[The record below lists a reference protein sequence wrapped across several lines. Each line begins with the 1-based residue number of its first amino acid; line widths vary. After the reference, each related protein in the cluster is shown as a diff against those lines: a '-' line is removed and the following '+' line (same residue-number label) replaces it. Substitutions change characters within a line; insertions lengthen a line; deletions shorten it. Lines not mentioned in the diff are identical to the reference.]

1 MKFII
6 PQKNDLTLEVVK
18 EGFLKKYY
26 PEMTVR
32 QGWWKIFGRYV
43 MLQKNPF
50 VCAAFYVKQKSKQQ
64 KTQIRIMK
72 DSNIWANIIGAPVI
86 QKFISGDFYVDIE
99 YNFEKF
105 LKKKY
110 GLRDEEIVK
119 EKWNRN
125 FWMLAGVN
133 LGVILLI
140 MAIIYGILSWKWA
153 NVWPTDPSEYGF
165 EWELTDYAAKDLG
178 YDVVE
183 ANYEYKGR
191 DLFGHRLIYGPEK
204 KVLLEK
210 EFIKITWGT
219 EDYVIVDY
227 EEHGDS
233 GVFYCNVYKSGEPI
247 FKDKQFTDLIFLDKE
262 ILRYQKTNGSSGHCN
277 LQGEEVSNLK
287 TFLDVTDD
295 TIYILGFI
303 VYVILL
309 VVVNIIVV
317 KQIREKH
324 KTPSLS
330 LTVSEDQDE
339 TITE

>member
-6 PQKNDLTLEVVK
+6 PQKNDLTREVIK
-18 EGFLKKYY
+18 EEFFKKYY

-119 EKWNRN
+119 AKWNRN

-133 LGVILLI
+133 LGLILLI

-153 NVWPTDPSEYGF
+153 NVPNPSDF
-165 EWELTDYAAKDLG
+165 DSWDWELREDAAKDLG
-178 YDVVE
+178 YDVVT

-191 DLFGHRLIYGPEK
+191 DFFGHRLIYGPEK

-210 EFIKITWGT
+210 EWISPTWAT
-219 EDYVIVDY
+219 DDYVIVVY
-227 EEHGDS
+227 TEH
-233 GVFYCNVYKSGEPI
+233 FYYYNVYKSGKPI
-247 FKDKQFTDLIFLDKE
+247 FKDKQFTNLTFIDKE
-262 ILRYQKTNGSSGHCN
+262 ILRYKKPNGSSGYCN
-277 LQGEEVSNLK
+277 LQGEEVSNLR
-287 TFLDVTDD
+287 TFLDVIGD

-317 KQIREKH
+317 KKIRKKH
-324 KTPSLS
+324 KMVSLP
-330 LTVSEDQDE
+330 LTVPEDQDE
-339 TITE
+339 TIIE

>member
-6 PQKNDLTLEVVK
+6 PQKDDLTLEVIK
-18 EGFLKKYY
+18 EEFLKKYY

-133 LGVILLI
+133 LGVTLLI
-140 MAIIYGILSWKWA
+140 MAIVCGILSWKWA
-153 NVWPTDPSEYGF
+153 NVWTYSATFDTEV
-165 EWELTDYAAKDLG
+165 DYAARDLG

-191 DLFGHRLIYGPEK
+191 DLFGRRLIYGPEK

-210 EFIKITWGT
+210 DYISIERPID
-219 EDYVIVDY
+219 DYVIVCTWSLETLGFSVITCINLTNLY
-227 EEHGDS
+227 LKIS
-233 GVFYCNVYKSGEPI
+233 NSLISNSLITKSSDIKNLMAVLAIAI
-247 FKDKQFTDLIFLDKE
+247 FK
-262 ILRYQKTNGSSGHCN
+262 
-277 LQGEEVSNLK
+277 
-287 TFLDVTDD
+287 
-295 TIYILGFI
+295 
-303 VYVILL
+303 
-309 VVVNIIVV
+309 
-317 KQIREKH
+317 EK
-324 KTPSLS
+324 K
-330 LTVSEDQDE
+330 
-339 TITE
+339 

>member
-6 PQKNDLTLEVVK
+6 PQKDDLILEVIK
-18 EGFLKKYY
+18 EEFLKKYY

-125 FWMLAGVN
+125 FWILAGAN

-153 NVWPTDPSEYGF
+153 NVWPTDSSEIGF
-165 EWELTDYAAKDLG
+165 QWELTNDAAKDLG

-191 DLFGHRLIYGPEK
+191 DLFGYRLIYGPEK

-210 EFIKITWGT
+210 EFIKITWGP

-227 EEHGDS
+227 DEPGDS
-233 GVFYCNVYKSGEPI
+233 GVLYCNVYKSGEPI
-247 FKDKQFTDLIFLDKE
+247 FKNKQFTYLDFIDYE
-262 ILRYQKTNGSSGHCN
+262 ILKYKKTNGSYGHCN

-303 VYVILL
+303 IYVILL

-317 KQIREKH
+317 KKIREKH

>member
-6 PQKNDLTLEVVK
+6 PQKNDLTLEVIK

-153 NVWPTDPSEYGF
+153 NVWSTDLSYID
-165 EWELTDYAAKDLG
+165 WELAEDAAKDLG
-178 YDVVE
+178 YGVVE

-191 DLFGHRLIYGPEK
+191 DLFGRRLIYGPEK
-204 KVLLEK
+204 KVLLERK
-210 EFIKITWGT
+210 YISPTWAID
-219 EDYVIVDY
+219 DYVIVDY
-227 EEHGDS
+227 SEPGDYGGS
-233 GVFYCNVYKSGEPI
+233 YCNVYKSGKPI
-247 FKDKQFTDLIFLDKE
+247 FKDKQFAVLIFIDKE
-262 ILRYQKTNGSSGHCN
+262 ILRYKKTNGSSGHCN

-287 TFLDVTDD
+287 TFMDVTDD

-309 VVVNIIVV
+309 VVVNVIVV
-317 KQIREKH
+317 RKIRKKH
-324 KTPSLS
+324 KMVSLP
-330 LTVSEDQDE
+330 LMVSEDQDE

>member
-18 EGFLKKYY
+18 EEFLKKYY

-125 FWMLAGVN
+125 FWILAGVN

-140 MAIIYGILSWKWA
+140 MAIICGILSWKWA
-153 NVWPTDPSEYGF
+153 NVWTHSYTFDTEVN
-165 EWELTDYAAKDLG
+165 YAARDLG

-191 DLFGHRLIYGPEK
+191 DLFGRRLIYGPEK

-210 EFIKITWGT
+210 DYISIERPIN
-219 EDYVIVDY
+219 DYVIVCY
-227 EEHGDS
+227 LEPGDS
-233 GVFYCNVYKSGEPI
+233 GVFCYNVYKSDEPI
-247 FKDKQFTDLIFLDKE
+247 FKDKQFTCLKFIDYE
-262 ILRYQKTNGSSGHCN
+262 ILRYKKTNGSSGHCN

-287 TFLDVTDD
+287 TFMDVSDD

-303 VYVILL
+303 AYVILL
-309 VVVNIIVV
+309 VVVNVIAVR
-317 KQIREKH
+317 KIRKKH
-324 KTPSLS
+324 KMVSLP
-330 LTVSEDQDE
+330 LMVSEDQDE

>member
-1 MKFII
+1 
-6 PQKNDLTLEVVK
+6 
-18 EGFLKKYY
+18 
-26 PEMTVR
+26 MTVR

-125 FWMLAGVN
+125 FWMLVGVN
-133 LGVILLI
+133 LGLILLI
-140 MAIIYGILSWKWA
+140 MAIINGIQSWKWA
-153 NVWPTDPSEYGF
+153 NVPNPSDF
-165 EWELTDYAAKDLG
+165 DLLDWELRENAEEDLG
-178 YDVVE
+178 YDVVD

-191 DLFGHRLIYGPEK
+191 DLFGHRLIYGPEN

-210 EFIKITWGT
+210 EWIRPTWSID
-219 EDYVIVDY
+219 DYVIVDY
-227 EEHGDS
+227 TEHRGS
-233 GVFYCNVYKSGEPI
+233 GVFYCNVYKSGKPI
-247 FKDKQFTDLIFLDKE
+247 FKDKQFTDLTFIDKE
-262 ILRYQKTNGSSGHCN
+262 ILRYVKPNGSSGYCN
-277 LQGEEVSNLK
+277 LQGEEVSNLR
-287 TFLDVTDD
+287 TFLDVIGD

-317 KQIREKH
+317 KKIRKKH

-339 TITE
+339 TIIE

>member
-1 MKFII
+1 
-6 PQKNDLTLEVVK
+6 
-18 EGFLKKYY
+18 
-26 PEMTVR
+26 
-32 QGWWKIFGRYV
+32 
-43 MLQKNPF
+43 
-50 VCAAFYVKQKSKQQ
+50 
-64 KTQIRIMK
+64 MK

-133 LGVILLI
+133 LGLILLI
-140 MAIIYGILSWKWA
+140 MAIINGIQSWQWA
-153 NVWPTDPSEYGF
+153 NNPSHF
-165 EWELTDYAAKDLG
+165 CLDAKDLG

-183 ANYEYKGR
+183 ANYEYK
-191 DLFGHRLIYGPEK
+191 DSVLFGDRLIYGPEK

-210 EFIKITWGT
+210 EWIGLDWAND
-219 EDYVIVDY
+219 DYVIVGY
-227 EEHGDS
+227 EEHSYYD
-233 GVFYCNVYKSGEPI
+233 NVYKSGKPI
-247 FKDKQFTDLIFLDKE
+247 FKDKQFTDLTFIDKE
-262 ILRYQKTNGSSGHCN
+262 ILRYVKPNGSSGYCN
-277 LQGEEVSNLK
+277 LQGEEVSNLR
-287 TFLDVTDD
+287 TFLDVIGD

-317 KQIREKH
+317 KKIRKKH

-339 TITE
+339 TIIE

>member
-6 PQKNDLTLEVVK
+6 PQKNDLTREVIK
-18 EGFLKKYY
+18 EEFLKKYY

-119 EKWNRN
+119 EKRNRN

-133 LGVILLI
+133 LGLILLI
-140 MAIIYGILSWKWA
+140 MAIIIGILSWKWA
-153 NVWPTDPSEYGF
+153 NVWTYSATFDTEVN
-165 EWELTDYAAKDLG
+165 YAARDLG

-191 DLFGHRLIYGPEK
+191 DFFGHRLIYGPEK

-210 EFIKITWGT
+210 EYISIDGPID
-219 EDYVIVDY
+219 DYVIVHY
-227 EEHGDS
+227 MEHGDS
-233 GVFYCNVYKSGEPI
+233 GVFYCNVYKSGKPI
-247 FKDKQFTDLIFLDKE
+247 FKDKQFTYLKFIDYE
-262 ILRYQKTNGSSGHCN
+262 ILECKKPNGSYGHCN

-287 TFLDVTDD
+287 TFMDVSDD

-317 KQIREKH
+317 KKIQKNIKH
-324 KTPSLS
+324 LLCP
-330 LTVSEDQDE
+330 
-339 TITE
+339 

>member
-6 PQKNDLTLEVVK
+6 PQKNDLTLEVIK
-18 EGFLKKYY
+18 EEFLKKYY

-133 LGVILLI
+133 LGLILLI
-140 MAIIYGILSWKWA
+140 MAIINGIQSWQWA
-153 NVWPTDPSEYGF
+153 NNPSHF
-165 EWELTDYAAKDLG
+165 CLDAKDLG

-183 ANYEYKGR
+183 ANYEYK
-191 DLFGHRLIYGPEK
+191 DSVLFGDRLIYGPEK

-210 EFIKITWGT
+210 EWIGLDWAND
-219 EDYVIVDY
+219 DYVIVGY
-227 EEHGDS
+227 EEHSYYD
-233 GVFYCNVYKSGEPI
+233 NVYKSGKPI
-247 FKDKQFTDLIFLDKE
+247 FKDKQFTDLTFIDKE
-262 ILRYQKTNGSSGHCN
+262 ILRYVKPNGSSGYCN
-277 LQGEEVSNLK
+277 LQGEEVSNLR
-287 TFLDVTDD
+287 TFLDVIGD

-317 KQIREKH
+317 KKIIKKH

-339 TITE
+339 TIIE

>member
-6 PQKNDLTLEVVK
+6 PQKNDLTREVIK
-18 EGFLKKYY
+18 EEFLKKYY

-50 VCAAFYVKQKSKQQ
+50 FCAAFYVKQKSKQQ

-140 MAIIYGILSWKWA
+140 MAIINGIQSWKWA
-153 NVWPTDPSEYGF
+153 NDPSHFGLE
-165 EWELTDYAAKDLG
+165 AKDLG

-183 ANYEYKGR
+183 ANYEYIDR
-191 DLFGHRLIYGPEK
+191 VLFGDRLIYGPEK

-210 EFIKITWGT
+210 EWIGLDWAND
-219 EDYVIVDY
+219 DYVIVGYSD
-227 EEHGDS
+227 DNAID
-233 GVFYCNVYKSGEPI
+233 YCNVYKSGEPI
-247 FKDKQFTDLIFLDKE
+247 FKDKQFTNLKFIDNE
-262 ILRYQKTNGSSGHCN
+262 ILRYEKPNGSSGHCN

-287 TFLDVTDD
+287 TFMDVSDD

-317 KQIREKH
+317 KKIRKKH
-324 KTPSLS
+324 KMVSLP

-339 TITE
+339 TIIE

>member
-6 PQKNDLTLEVVK
+6 PQKNDLTLEVIK
-18 EGFLKKYY
+18 EEFLKKYY

-153 NVWPTDPSEYGF
+153 NVWTDSYTFDTGVN
-165 EWELTDYAAKDLG
+165 YAARDLG

-210 EFIKITWGT
+210 NFISI
-219 EDYVIVDY
+219 EELIDDYVIVCYD
-227 EEHGDS
+227 EHGDS
-233 GVFYCNVYKSGEPI
+233 EVFYYNVYKSGEPI
-247 FKDKQFTDLIFLDKE
+247 FKDKQFTYLKFIDYE
-262 ILRYQKTNGSSGHCN
+262 ILECEKTNGSYGHCN

-287 TFLDVTDD
+287 TFMDGSDD

-309 VVVNIIVV
+309 VVVNVV
-317 KQIREKH
+317 MVKKIRKKH
-324 KTPSLS
+324 KMISLP

-339 TITE
+339 TIIE

>member
-1 MKFII
+1 
-6 PQKNDLTLEVVK
+6 
-18 EGFLKKYY
+18 
-26 PEMTVR
+26 MTVR

-125 FWMLAGVN
+125 FWMLVGVN
-133 LGVILLI
+133 LGLILLI
-140 MAIIYGILSWKWA
+140 MAIINGIQSWKWA
-153 NVWPTDPSEYGF
+153 NDPNHFGLE
-165 EWELTDYAAKDLG
+165 AKDLG
-178 YDVVE
+178 YDVVK
-183 ANYEYKGR
+183 ANYEYKDR
-191 DLFGHRLIYGPEK
+191 VLFGDRLIYGPEK

-210 EFIKITWGT
+210 EWIVLDWAND
-219 EDYVIVDY
+219 DYVIVVY
-227 EEHGDS
+227 TEPGDS
-233 GVFYCNVYKSGEPI
+233 GVSYDNVYKSGKPI
-247 FKDKQFTDLIFLDKE
+247 FKDKQFTNLKFIDKE
-262 ILRYQKTNGSSGHCN
+262 ILRYEKTNGSSGHCN

-287 TFLDVTDD
+287 TFMDVSDVT
-295 TIYILGFI
+295 IYRLGFI

-317 KQIREKH
+317 KKIREKH

-339 TITE
+339 TIIE

>member
-18 EGFLKKYY
+18 EEFLKKYY

-125 FWMLAGVN
+125 FWILAGVN

-140 MAIIYGILSWKWA
+140 MAIICGILSWKWA
-153 NVWPTDPSEYGF
+153 NVWTHSYTFDTEVN
-165 EWELTDYAAKDLG
+165 YAARDLG

-191 DLFGHRLIYGPEK
+191 DLFGRRLIYGPEK

-210 EFIKITWGT
+210 DYISIERPIN
-219 EDYVIVDY
+219 DYVIVCY
-227 EEHGDS
+227 LEPGDS
-233 GVFYCNVYKSGEPI
+233 GVFCYNVYKSDEPI
-247 FKDKQFTDLIFLDKE
+247 FKDKQFTCLKFIDYE
-262 ILRYQKTNGSSGHCN
+262 ILRYKKTNGSSGHCN

-287 TFLDVTDD
+287 TFMDVSDD

-303 VYVILL
+303 AYVILL
-309 VVVNIIVV
+309 VVVNVIAVRE
-317 KQIREKH
+317 IRKKH
-324 KTPSLS
+324 KMVSLP
-330 LTVSEDQDE
+330 LMVSEDQDE

>member
-6 PQKNDLTLEVVK
+6 PKKDDLTLEVIK
-18 EGFLKKYY
+18 EEFLKKYY

-125 FWMLAGVN
+125 FWMLVGVN
-133 LGVILLI
+133 LGLILLI
-140 MAIIYGILSWKWA
+140 MAIINGIQSWQWA
-153 NVWPTDPSEYGF
+153 NNPSHFGLE
-165 EWELTDYAAKDLG
+165 AKDLG
-178 YDVVE
+178 YDVVK
-183 ANYEYKGR
+183 ANYEYKDR
-191 DLFGHRLIYGPEK
+191 VLFGDRLIYGPEK

-210 EFIKITWGT
+210 ESIGLDWAND
-219 EDYVIVDY
+219 DYVIVVYSVDNAIY
-227 EEHGDS
+227 
-233 GVFYCNVYKSGEPI
+233 YCNVYKSGEPI
-247 FKDKQFTDLIFLDKE
+247 FKDKQFTDLKFIDKE
-262 ILRYQKTNGSSGHCN
+262 ILRYEKTNGSSGHCN

-287 TFLDVTDD
+287 TFMDVPDVT
-295 TIYILGFI
+295 IYRLGFI

-317 KQIREKH
+317 KKIQKKH

-339 TITE
+339 TIIE

>member
-1 MKFII
+1 
-6 PQKNDLTLEVVK
+6 
-18 EGFLKKYY
+18 
-26 PEMTVR
+26 MTVR

-133 LGVILLI
+133 LGLILLI
-140 MAIIYGILSWKWA
+140 MAIINGIQSWQWA
-153 NVWPTDPSEYGF
+153 NNPSHF
-165 EWELTDYAAKDLG
+165 CLDAKDLG

-183 ANYEYKGR
+183 ANYEYK
-191 DLFGHRLIYGPEK
+191 DSVLFGDRLIYGPEK

-210 EFIKITWGT
+210 EWIGLDWAND
-219 EDYVIVDY
+219 DYVIVGY
-227 EEHGDS
+227 EEHSYYD
-233 GVFYCNVYKSGEPI
+233 NVYKSGKPI
-247 FKDKQFTDLIFLDKE
+247 FKDKQFTDLTFIDKE
-262 ILRYQKTNGSSGHCN
+262 ILRYVKPNGSSGYCN
-277 LQGEEVSNLK
+277 LQGEEVSNLR
-287 TFLDVTDD
+287 TFLDVIGD

-317 KQIREKH
+317 KKIRKKH

-339 TITE
+339 TIIE

>member
-6 PQKNDLTLEVVK
+6 PQKNDLTLEVIK
-18 EGFLKKYY
+18 EEFLKKYY

-86 QKFISGDFYVDIE
+86 QEFISGDFYVDIE

-125 FWMLAGVN
+125 FWILAGVN

-153 NVWPTDPSEYGF
+153 NVWSTGYY
-165 EWELTDYAAKDLG
+165 WEVEEDSARDLG

-183 ANYEYKGR
+183 AIYEYKGC
-191 DLFGHRLIYGPEK
+191 DLFGYRLIYGPEK

-210 EFIKITWGT
+210 RFISLTCPT
-219 EDYVIVDY
+219 DDYVIVDY
-227 EEHGDS
+227 SEPGDS
-233 GVFYCNVYKSGEPI
+233 GVYYDNVYKSGKPI
-247 FKDKQFTDLIFLDKE
+247 FKDKQFTVLIFIDKE
-262 ILRYQKTNGSSGHCN
+262 ILRYKKPNGSSGYCN

-317 KQIREKH
+317 KKIRK
-324 KTPSLS
+324 KNKMVSLP
-330 LTVSEDQDE
+330 LTVPEDQDE

>member
-6 PQKNDLTLEVVK
+6 PQKNDLTLEVIK
-18 EGFLKKYY
+18 EEFLKKYY

-133 LGVILLI
+133 LGLILLI
-140 MAIIYGILSWKWA
+140 MAIINGILSWKWA
-153 NVWPTDPSEYGF
+153 NVPNPSDF
-165 EWELTDYAAKDLG
+165 DFLDWELRENAAEDLG
-178 YDVVE
+178 YEVVE

-191 DLFGHRLIYGPEK
+191 DLFGYRLIYGSEK

-210 EFIKITWGT
+210 EFISPTWITD
-219 EDYVIVDY
+219 DYVIVDY
-227 EEHGDS
+227 TEHFS
-233 GVFYCNVYKSGEPI
+233 YCNVYKSGKPI
-247 FKDKQFTDLIFLDKE
+247 FKDKQFTDLTFIDKE
-262 ILRYQKTNGSSGHCN
+262 ILRYKKPNGSSGYCN
-277 LQGEEVSNLK
+277 LQGEEVSNLR
-287 TFLDVTDD
+287 TFLDVIGD
-295 TIYILGFI
+295 TIFILGFI

-317 KQIREKH
+317 KKIRKKH
-324 KTPSLS
+324 KMVSLP

-339 TITE
+339 TIIE

>member
-6 PQKNDLTLEVVK
+6 PQKDDLTLEVIK
-18 EGFLKKYY
+18 EEFLKKYY

-86 QKFISGDFYVDIE
+86 QEFISGDFYVDIE

-119 EKWNRN
+119 AKWNRN
-125 FWMLAGVN
+125 FWMLVGVN
-133 LGVILLI
+133 LGLILLI

-153 NVWPTDPSEYGF
+153 NVWSTDLSYID
-165 EWELTDYAAKDLG
+165 WELNEDAAKDLG

-191 DLFGHRLIYGPEK
+191 DLFGRRLIYGPEK

-210 EFIKITWGT
+210 EFISPTWAT
-219 EDYVIVDY
+219 DDYVIVDY
-227 EEHGDS
+227 SEPGDS
-233 GVFYCNVYKSGEPI
+233 GVSYDNVYKSGKPI
-247 FKDKQFTDLIFLDKE
+247 FKDKQFTVLIFIDKE
-262 ILRYQKTNGSSGHCN
+262 ILRYKKPNGSSGHCN

-287 TFLDVTDD
+287 TFMDVTDD

-317 KQIREKH
+317 KKIQKKH

-339 TITE
+339 TIIE

>member
-6 PQKNDLTLEVVK
+6 PQKNDLTLEVIK
-18 EGFLKKYY
+18 EEFLKKYY

-43 MLQKNPF
+43 MLHKNPF

-119 EKWNRN
+119 AKWNWN

-133 LGVILLI
+133 LGLILLI
-140 MAIIYGILSWKWA
+140 MAIINGILSWKWA
-153 NVWPTDPSEYGF
+153 NVPNPSDF
-165 EWELTDYAAKDLG
+165 DLLDWELRENAEEDLG
-178 YDVVE
+178 YDVVD

-210 EFIKITWGT
+210 NYIRIIWGT
-219 EDYVIVDY
+219 EDYVIVGY
-227 EEHGDS
+227 EEH
-233 GVFYCNVYKSGEPI
+233 FYYCNVYKSGEPI
-247 FKDKQFTDLIFLDKE
+247 FKDKQFTNLIFIDKE
-262 ILRYQKTNGSSGHCN
+262 ILRYKKPNGSSGHCN
-277 LQGEEVSNLK
+277 LQGEEVSNLR
-287 TFLDVTDD
+287 TFLDVSDD
-295 TIYILGFI
+295 TIYRLGFI

-317 KQIREKH
+317 KKIRKKH

-339 TITE
+339 TIIE

>member
-6 PQKNDLTLEVVK
+6 PQKNDLTREVIK
-18 EGFLKKYY
+18 EEFLKKYY

-72 DSNIWANIIGAPVI
+72 DSNIWANIIGAPVV

-125 FWMLAGVN
+125 FWMLVGVN
-133 LGVILLI
+133 LGLILLI
-140 MAIIYGILSWKWA
+140 MAIINGIQSWQWA
-153 NVWPTDPSEYGF
+153 NNPSHF
-165 EWELTDYAAKDLG
+165 CLDAKDLG

-183 ANYEYKGR
+183 ANYEYKDR
-191 DLFGHRLIYGPEK
+191 VLFGDRLIYGPEK

-210 EFIKITWGT
+210 EWIVLDWAND
-219 EDYVIVDY
+219 DYVIVGYSD
-227 EEHGDS
+227 DNAID
-233 GVFYCNVYKSGEPI
+233 YCNVYKSGEPI
-247 FKDKQFTDLIFLDKE
+247 FKDKQFTNLKFIDNE
-262 ILRYQKTNGSSGHCN
+262 ILRYEKPNGSSGHCN

-287 TFLDVTDD
+287 TFMDVSDVT
-295 TIYILGFI
+295 IYRLGFI
-303 VYVILL
+303 VYVILP

-317 KQIREKH
+317 KKIRKKH
-324 KTPSLS
+324 KMISLP

-339 TITE
+339 TIIE

>member
-6 PQKNDLTLEVVK
+6 PQKDDLTLEVIK
-18 EGFLKKYY
+18 EEFLKKYY

-125 FWMLAGVN
+125 FWILAGVN

-140 MAIIYGILSWKWA
+140 MAIIYGIQSWKWA
-153 NVWPTDPSEYGF
+153 NVWPTDSSEIGF
-165 EWELTDYAAKDLG
+165 QWELTNDAAKDLG

-191 DLFGHRLIYGPEK
+191 DLFGYRLIYGPEK

-210 EFIKITWGT
+210 EYIRATCAT
-219 EDYVIVDY
+219 DDYVEVNY
-227 EEHGDS
+227 TEPGDS
-233 GVFYCNVYKSGEPI
+233 GDYCNVYKSGKPI
-247 FKDKQFTDLIFLDKE
+247 FKDKQFTDLTFIDNE
-262 ILRYQKTNGSSGHCN
+262 ILRYKKTNGSYGHCN

-287 TFLDVTDD
+287 TFMDVSDD
-295 TIYILGFI
+295 TIYRLGFI
-303 VYVILL
+303 VYVILP
-309 VVVNIIVV
+309 VVVNVIVV
-317 KQIREKH
+317 KKIRKKH
-324 KTPSLS
+324 KMVSLP

-339 TITE
+339 TIIE

>member
-6 PQKNDLTLEVVK
+6 PQKNDLTCEVIK
-18 EGFLKKYY
+18 EEFLKKYY

-119 EKWNRN
+119 EKWNWN

-140 MAIIYGILSWKWA
+140 MAIIIGILSWKWA
-153 NVWPTDPSEYGF
+153 NVWTGPGYSDTFGTEVN
-165 EWELTDYAAKDLG
+165 YAARDLG

-210 EFIKITWGT
+210 KYISIDEPID
-219 EDYVIVDY
+219 DYVIVDY
-227 EEHGDS
+227 TEHGDS
-233 GVFYCNVYKSGEPI
+233 GVGYCNVYKSGEPI
-247 FKDKQFTDLIFLDKE
+247 FKDKQFTYLKFIDYE
-262 ILRYQKTNGSSGHCN
+262 ILECKKTNGSYGHCN

-287 TFLDVTDD
+287 TFMDVSDD

-309 VVVNIIVV
+309 VVVNVIVV
-317 KQIREKH
+317 KKIRKKH
-324 KTPSLS
+324 KMVSLP

-339 TITE
+339 TIIE

>member
-6 PQKNDLTLEVVK
+6 PQKNDLTLEVIK
-18 EGFLKKYY
+18 EEFLKKYY

-86 QKFISGDFYVDIE
+86 QEFISGDFYVDIE

-119 EKWNRN
+119 AKWNWN

-133 LGVILLI
+133 LGLILLI
-140 MAIIYGILSWKWA
+140 MAIINGILSWKWA
-153 NVWPTDPSEYGF
+153 NVPNPSDFGLLD
-165 EWELTDYAAKDLG
+165 WELRENAEEYLG
-178 YDVVE
+178 YDVVD

-191 DLFGHRLIYGPEK
+191 DLFGHRLIYGPEN

-210 EFIKITWGT
+210 EWISPTWAID
-219 EDYVIVDY
+219 DYVIVDY
-227 EEHGDS
+227 MEHRGS
-233 GVFYCNVYKSGEPI
+233 GVFYCNVYKSGKPI
-247 FKDKQFTDLIFLDKE
+247 FKDKQFTDLTFIDNE
-262 ILRYQKTNGSSGHCN
+262 ILRYKKPNGSSGHCN
-277 LQGEEVSNLK
+277 LQGEEVSNLR
-287 TFLDVTDD
+287 TFLDVSDD
-295 TIYILGFI
+295 TIYRLGFI

-317 KQIREKH
+317 KKIRKKY

-339 TITE
+339 TIIE

>member
-6 PQKNDLTLEVVK
+6 PQKNDLTREVIK
-18 EGFLKKYY
+18 EEFFRKYY

-140 MAIIYGILSWKWA
+140 MAIICGILSWKWA
-153 NVWPTDPSEYGF
+153 NVWTRQS
-165 EWELTDYAAKDLG
+165 DYDYIARDLG
-178 YDVVE
+178 YDVVQ

-191 DLFGHRLIYGPEK
+191 DLFGYRLIYGPEK

-210 EFIKITWGT
+210 EYIGVDWAID
-219 EDYVIVDY
+219 DYVIVDY
-227 EEHGDS
+227 TEH
-233 GVFYCNVYKSGEPI
+233 FYYYNVYKSGKPI
-247 FKDKQFTDLIFLDKE
+247 FKDKQFTYLKFIDYE
-262 ILRYQKTNGSSGHCN
+262 ILRYKKPNGSSGHCN

-287 TFLDVTDD
+287 TFMDVSDD

-317 KQIREKH
+317 KKIRKKH
-324 KTPSLS
+324 KMVSLP
-330 LTVSEDQDE
+330 LTVSEEQDE
-339 TITE
+339 TIIE

>member
-6 PQKNDLTLEVVK
+6 PQKNDLTLEVIK
-18 EGFLKKYY
+18 EEFLKKYY

-133 LGVILLI
+133 LGLILLI
-140 MAIIYGILSWKWA
+140 MAIINGILSWKWA
-153 NVWPTDPSEYGF
+153 NVPNPSDF
-165 EWELTDYAAKDLG
+165 DFLDWELRENAAEDLG

-191 DLFGHRLIYGPEK
+191 DLFGYRLIYGPEK

-210 EFIKITWGT
+210 EFISPTWITD
-219 EDYVIVDY
+219 DYVIVDY
-227 EEHGDS
+227 TEHFS
-233 GVFYCNVYKSGEPI
+233 YCNVYKSGKPI
-247 FKDKQFTDLIFLDKE
+247 FKDKQFTDLTFIDKE
-262 ILRYQKTNGSSGHCN
+262 ILRYKKPNGSSGYCN
-277 LQGEEVSNLK
+277 LQGEEVSNLR
-287 TFLDVTDD
+287 TFLDVIGD
-295 TIYILGFI
+295 TIFILGFI

-317 KQIREKH
+317 KKIRKKH
-324 KTPSLS
+324 KMVSLP

-339 TITE
+339 TIIE

>member
-1 MKFII
+1 
-6 PQKNDLTLEVVK
+6 
-18 EGFLKKYY
+18 
-26 PEMTVR
+26 MTVR

-72 DSNIWANIIGAPVI
+72 NSNIWANIIGAPVI

-125 FWMLAGVN
+125 FWMLVGVN
-133 LGVILLI
+133 LGLILLI
-140 MAIIYGILSWKWA
+140 MAIINGIQSWQWA
-153 NVWPTDPSEYGF
+153 NNPSHF
-165 EWELTDYAAKDLG
+165 CLDAKDLG

-183 ANYEYKGR
+183 ANYEYKDR
-191 DLFGHRLIYGPEK
+191 VLFGDRLIYGPEK

-210 EFIKITWGT
+210 EWIGLDWAND
-219 EDYVIVDY
+219 DYVIVGY
-227 EEHGDS
+227 EEH
-233 GVFYCNVYKSGEPI
+233 FYYDNVYKSGKPI
-247 FKDKQFTDLIFLDKE
+247 FKDKQFTDLTFIDKE
-262 ILRYQKTNGSSGHCN
+262 ILRYVKPNGSSGYCN
-277 LQGEEVSNLK
+277 LQGEEVSNLR
-287 TFLDVTDD
+287 TFLDVIGD

-317 KQIREKH
+317 KKIRKKH

-339 TITE
+339 TIIE

>member
-6 PQKNDLTLEVVK
+6 PQKNDLTREVIK
-18 EGFLKKYY
+18 EEFLKKYY

-140 MAIIYGILSWKWA
+140 MAITYGIQSWKWA
-153 NVWPTDPSEYGF
+153 NVWPTDPSSF
-165 EWELTDYAAKDLG
+165 NWELREDAAKDLG

-191 DLFGHRLIYGPEK
+191 DIFGYRLIYGPEK

-210 EFIKITWGT
+210 NYIRIIWGT

-227 EEHGDS
+227 TEH
-233 GVFYCNVYKSGEPI
+233 FYYCNVYKSGEPI
-247 FKDKQFTDLIFLDKE
+247 FKDKQFTNLIFIDKE
-262 ILRYQKTNGSSGHCN
+262 ILRYKKPNGSSGHCN

-317 KQIREKH
+317 KKIREKH
-324 KTPSLS
+324 KTPSLA

-339 TITE
+339 TIIE

>member
-6 PQKNDLTLEVVK
+6 PQKNDLTLEVIK
-18 EGFLKKYY
+18 EEFLKKYY

-99 YNFEKF
+99 FNFEKF

>member
-6 PQKNDLTLEVVK
+6 PQKNDLTREVIK
-18 EGFLKKYY
+18 EEFFRKYY

-133 LGVILLI
+133 LGLILLI
-140 MAIIYGILSWKWA
+140 MAIINGILSWKWA
-153 NVWPTDPSEYGF
+153 NVPNPSDF
-165 EWELTDYAAKDLG
+165 DLLDWELRENAEENLG
-178 YDVVE
+178 YDVVD

-191 DLFGHRLIYGPEK
+191 DLFGHRLIYGPEN

-210 EFIKITWGT
+210 EWIRPTWAID
-219 EDYVIVDY
+219 DYVIVDY
-227 EEHGDS
+227 TEHGGS
-233 GVFYCNVYKSGEPI
+233 GVFYCNVYKSGKPI
-247 FKDKQFTDLIFLDKE
+247 FKDKQFTDLTFIDKE
-262 ILRYQKTNGSSGHCN
+262 ILRYEKPKGSSGHCN
-277 LQGEEVSNLK
+277 LQGEEVSNLR
-287 TFLDVTDD
+287 TFLDVSDD
-295 TIYILGFI
+295 TIYRLGFI

-317 KQIREKH
+317 KKIRKKH

-339 TITE
+339 TIIE

>member
-6 PQKNDLTLEVVK
+6 PQKNDLTLEVIK
-18 EGFLKKYY
+18 EEFLKKYY

-133 LGVILLI
+133 LGLILLI
-140 MAIIYGILSWKWA
+140 MAIINGIQSWQWA
-153 NVWPTDPSEYGF
+153 NNPSHF
-165 EWELTDYAAKDLG
+165 CLDAKDLG

-183 ANYEYKGR
+183 ANYEYK
-191 DLFGHRLIYGPEK
+191 DSVLFGDRLIYGPEK

-210 EFIKITWGT
+210 EWIGLDWAND
-219 EDYVIVDY
+219 DYVIVGY
-227 EEHGDS
+227 EEHSYYD
-233 GVFYCNVYKSGEPI
+233 NVYKSGKPI
-247 FKDKQFTDLIFLDKE
+247 FKDKQFTDLTFIDKE
-262 ILRYQKTNGSSGHCN
+262 ILRYKKPNGSSGYCN
-277 LQGEEVSNLK
+277 LQGEEVSNLR
-287 TFLDVTDD
+287 TFLDVIGD

-317 KQIREKH
+317 KKIRKKH

-339 TITE
+339 TIIE

>member
-6 PQKNDLTLEVVK
+6 PQKGDLTLEAIK
-18 EGFLKKYY
+18 EEFLKKYY

-133 LGVILLI
+133 LGVTLLI
-140 MAIIYGILSWKWA
+140 MAIVCGILSWKWA
-153 NVWPTDPSEYGF
+153 NVWTYSATFDTEV
-165 EWELTDYAAKDLG
+165 DYAARDLG

-191 DLFGHRLIYGPEK
+191 DLFGRRLIYGPEK

-210 EFIKITWGT
+210 DYISIERPID
-219 EDYVIVDY
+219 DYVIVCY
-227 EEHGDS
+227 LEPGDS
-233 GVFYCNVYKSGEPI
+233 GVFCYNVYKSDEPI
-247 FKDKQFTDLIFLDKE
+247 FKDKQFTYLKFIDYE
-262 ILRYQKTNGSSGHCN
+262 ILRYKKPNGSSGHCN

-287 TFLDVTDD
+287 TFMDVSDD

-309 VVVNIIVV
+309 VVVNVV
-317 KQIREKH
+317 VIKKMHKKH
-324 KTPSLS
+324 KMISLP
-330 LTVSEDQDE
+330 LTVPEDQDE
-339 TITE
+339 TIIE